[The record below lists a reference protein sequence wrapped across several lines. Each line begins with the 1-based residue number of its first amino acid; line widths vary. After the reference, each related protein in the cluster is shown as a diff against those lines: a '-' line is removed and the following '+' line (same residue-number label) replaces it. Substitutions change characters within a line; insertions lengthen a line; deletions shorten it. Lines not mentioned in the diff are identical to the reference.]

1 MDNIEYDDLTN
12 LSWLKVSHS
21 REFQTTVEC
30 SNNYIDDDLQC
41 LCWIIKMQ
49 PISYSSH
56 SLKRLSVT
64 TNKVKHYRNS
74 NRLLSYP
81 NVFDHSLNIVTN
93 AMINMEHSDTNSI
106 SSRQILNNHLSSIKS
121 YQQSYILIRSLN
133 GKISYLSIRH
143 FV

>member
-1 MDNIEYDDLTN
+1 MDNIEDVDLTN
-12 LSWLKVSHS
+12 LSWLKISHN

-41 LCWIIKMQ
+41 LCWIIKMR
-49 PISYSSH
+49 PTSYSSH

-81 NVFDHSLNIVTN
+81 NVFDHSLNTVTN
-93 AMINMEHSDTNSI
+93 AVIDTGNT
-106 SSRQILNNHLSSIKS
+106 NE
-121 YQQSYILIRSLN
+121 
-133 GKISYLSIRH
+133 
-143 FV
+143 

>member
-1 MDNIEYDDLTN
+1 MDNIKDDDLTN
-12 LSWLKVSHS
+12 LSWLKKYFILC
-21 REFQTTVEC
+21 RLVEC
-30 SNNYIDDDLQC
+30 SNSHIDDDLQC
-41 LCWIIKMQ
+41 LCWIIKIR
-49 PISYSSH
+49 PTSY

-81 NVFDHSLNIVTN
+81 NVFDHSLNTVTN
-93 AMINMEHSDTNSI
+93 AMIDTENSDTNSTSQRI
-106 SSRQILNNHLSSIKS
+106 LMLRTLNNHLCPMKTD
-121 YQQSYILIRSLN
+121 QQSFILMHSSN